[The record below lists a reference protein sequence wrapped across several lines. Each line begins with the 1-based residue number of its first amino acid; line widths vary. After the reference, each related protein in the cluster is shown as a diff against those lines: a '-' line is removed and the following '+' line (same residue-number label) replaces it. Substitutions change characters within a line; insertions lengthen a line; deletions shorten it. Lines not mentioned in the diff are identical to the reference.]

1 MRYVVVHDDRLPT
14 PVKELMFALEDDTVY
29 TYATMRLANMLLK
42 MDEAIADPEHAEEH
56 LREED

>member
-1 MRYVVVHDDRLPT
+1 MRYVVVHEDRLPT

-42 MDEAIADPEHAEEH
+42 MDEAIANPEHAEEH